1 MRESED
7 SDDVSDREISNHV
20 DSCPQAVR
28 TILRRYG
35 DPGTLTEMA
44 PKRTMDLPDTGL
56 IAVSITT
63 WRAKAGSKAI
73 RQKASFER
81 FDVFIPDKATTD
93 SHKFRFQD
101 PTKIRSNKA
110 LNAMQTSW
118 KNITILLP
126 TNVSSP

>member
-7 SDDVSDREISNHV
+7 SDGVSDREISNHV

-35 DPGTLTEMA
+35 DPGTLTELA
-44 PKRTMDLPDTGL
+44 PKRTVNPPDISL
-56 IAVSITT
+56 IAVSTIT
-63 WRAKAGSKAI
+63 WHAKVNSKAI

-81 FDVFIPDKATTD
+81 FDVFIPDKAATD
-93 SHKFRFQD
+93 SPKFRFQD
-101 PTKIRSNKA
+101 PTKTRSNKA
-110 LNAMQTSW
+110 LNAIQTSW